1 MLKHLY
7 ISNYAL
13 IDELDID
20 FPAGFSVITGETGA
34 GKSIILGALG
44 MILGNRADIK
54 AIKPGAKKCVIE
66 AVFDV
71 TGYGLEPLF
80 ADGDVDFDA
89 SECIVRRELSAT
101 GKSRSFVN
109 DTPVALQFLRQLGDH
124 LVDIHSQHQNL
135 LLQKENFQLGVVD
148 IIAHDEKQKAD
159 YASAYADYRKA
170 VAALDNLKERIEKT
184 RQNEEFV
191 RFQFNE
197 LQSAQLT
204 DGMQEELEQES
215 AALSHAEDIKTA
227 LFNANDILNAD
238 DAGVV
243 GRVGEAADALHSIE
257 GVYPKVKDLAAR
269 LDTARIELA
278 DIAADVDNDSDNIEF
293 DPARLFDVNAMLD
306 KIYSL
311 QQKHHVDNVAALIAI
326 RDELGKQLE
335 SIDDSDTQL
344 ADYQHRVDETAAA
357 ARRSATVLTGV
368 RRKAAA
374 KVEVAMKSRLVP
386 LGMVN
391 VRFKVD
397 IQAKDL
403 AADGADRVVFLF
415 SANKSTELMPVA
427 EVASGGEI
435 ARVMLSLKAMIS
447 GAVNLPTIIFD
458 EIDTGVSGAIATK
471 MALLMKE
478 MADAGRQVVA
488 ITHLPQIAAMGE
500 AHYKVEKEETDKG
513 TISHMRRLDD
523 KERLTAV
530 AAMLSGD
537 NITPAAL
544 ENAKELLAARQ

>member
-135 LLQKENFQLGVVD
+135 LLQKEDFQLGVVD

-197 LQSAQLT
+197 LQSAQLA

-243 GRVGEAADALHSIE
+243 GRVDEAAGALHSIE
-257 GVYPKVKDLAAR
+257 DVYPKVKDLAAR

-357 ARRSATVLTGV
+357 ARRAATILTGV

-471 MALLMKE
+471 MAMLMKE

>member
-80 ADGDVDFDA
+80 ADGDIDFDA

-135 LLQKENFQLGVVD
+135 LLQKEDFQLSVVD

-170 VAALDNLKERIEKT
+170 VAALDDLKERIEKT

-197 LQSAQLT
+197 LKSVQLA

-257 GVYPKVKDLAAR
+257 GVYPKVKELAAR

-357 ARRSATVLTGV
+357 ARRAATVLTGV

-471 MALLMKE
+471 MAMLMKE

>member
-135 LLQKENFQLGVVD
+135 LLQKEDFQLGVVD

-159 YASAYADYRKA
+159 YASAYADYHKA
-170 VAALDNLKERIEKT
+170 VAALDDLKERIEKT

-197 LQSAQLT
+197 LQSAQLA

-257 GVYPKVKDLAAR
+257 GVYPKVKELAAR

-326 RDELGKQLE
+326 RDELGQQLE

-357 ARRSATVLTGV
+357 ARRAATVLTGV

>member
-135 LLQKENFQLGVVD
+135 LLQKEDFQLGVVD

-170 VAALDNLKERIEKT
+170 VAALDDLKERIEKT

-197 LQSAQLT
+197 LQSAQLA

-257 GVYPKVKDLAAR
+257 GVYPKVKELAAR

-357 ARRSATVLTGV
+357 ARRAATILTGV

-471 MALLMKE
+471 MAMLMKE

>member
-135 LLQKENFQLGVVD
+135 LLQKEDFQLSVVD

-197 LQSAQLT
+197 LQSAQLA

-357 ARRSATVLTGV
+357 ARRAATVLTGV

>member
-135 LLQKENFQLGVVD
+135 LLQKEDFQLGVVD

-257 GVYPKVKDLAAR
+257 GVYPKVKELAAR

-357 ARRSATVLTGV
+357 ARRAATVLTGV

-471 MALLMKE
+471 MAMLMKE

>member
-34 GKSIILGALG
+34 GKSIILGAVG
-44 MILGNRADIK
+44 MIRGNRADIK

-135 LLQKENFQLGVVD
+135 LLQKEDFQLSVVD

-170 VAALDNLKERIEKT
+170 VAALDDLKERIEKT

-197 LQSAQLT
+197 LQSAQLA

-326 RDELGKQLE
+326 RDELGQQLE

-357 ARRSATVLTGV
+357 ARRAATVLTGV

-471 MALLMKE
+471 MAMLMKE

>member
-80 ADGDVDFDA
+80 ADGDIDFDA

-135 LLQKENFQLGVVD
+135 LLQKEDFQLSVVD

-204 DGMQEELEQES
+204 DGMQEKLEQES

-243 GRVGEAADALHSIE
+243 GRVGEAAGALHSIE
-257 GVYPKVKDLAAR
+257 DVYPKVKELAAR

-311 QQKHHVDNVAALIAI
+311 QQKHHVDNVADLIAI
-326 RDELGKQLE
+326 RDELGQQLK

-357 ARRSATVLTGV
+357 ARRAATVLTGV

-471 MALLMKE
+471 MAMLMKE

>member
-135 LLQKENFQLGVVD
+135 LLQKEDFQLGVVD

-170 VAALDNLKERIEKT
+170 VAALDDLKERIEKT

-326 RDELGKQLE
+326 RDDLGKQLE

-357 ARRSATVLTGV
+357 ARRAATVLTGV

-471 MALLMKE
+471 MAMLMKE

>member
-135 LLQKENFQLGVVD
+135 LLQKEDFQLSVVD

-170 VAALDNLKERIEKT
+170 VAALDDLKERIEKT

-197 LQSAQLT
+197 LQSAQLA

-357 ARRSATVLTGV
+357 ARRAATVLTGV

-471 MALLMKE
+471 MAMLMKE

>member
-135 LLQKENFQLGVVD
+135 LLQKEDFQLSVVD

-170 VAALDNLKERIEKT
+170 VAALDDLKERIEKT

-197 LQSAQLT
+197 LQSAQLA

-326 RDELGKQLE
+326 RDDLGKQLE

-357 ARRSATVLTGV
+357 ARRAATVLTGV

>member
-135 LLQKENFQLGVVD
+135 LLQKEDFQLGVVD

-170 VAALDNLKERIEKT
+170 VAALDDLKERIEKT

-197 LQSAQLT
+197 LQSAQLA

-257 GVYPKVKDLAAR
+257 GVYPKVKELAAR

-357 ARRSATVLTGV
+357 ARRAATVLTGV

-471 MALLMKE
+471 MAMLMKE
-478 MADAGRQVVA
+478 MADAGHQVVA

>member
-135 LLQKENFQLGVVD
+135 LLQKEDFQLGVVD
-148 IIAHDEKQKAD
+148 IIAHDEKQKVD

-170 VAALDNLKERIEKT
+170 VAALDDLKERIEKT

-197 LQSAQLT
+197 LQSAQLA

-326 RDELGKQLE
+326 RDDLGKQLE

-357 ARRSATVLTGV
+357 ARRAATVLTGV

-471 MALLMKE
+471 MAMLMKE

-544 ENAKELLAARQ
+544 ENAKELIAARQ

>member
-135 LLQKENFQLGVVD
+135 LLQKEDFQLSVVD

-170 VAALDNLKERIEKT
+170 VAALDDLKERIEKT

-197 LQSAQLT
+197 LQSAQLA

-257 GVYPKVKDLAAR
+257 GVYPKVKELAAR

-357 ARRSATVLTGV
+357 ARRAATVLTGV

-471 MALLMKE
+471 MAMLMKE

-544 ENAKELLAARQ
+544 ENAKELIAARQ

>member
-80 ADGDVDFDA
+80 ADGDIDFDA

-135 LLQKENFQLGVVD
+135 LLQKEDFQLSVVD

-204 DGMQEELEQES
+204 DGMQEKLEQES

-311 QQKHHVDNVAALIAI
+311 QQKHHVDNVADLIAI
-326 RDELGKQLE
+326 RDELGQQLE

-357 ARRSATVLTGV
+357 ARRAATVLAGV

-397 IQAKDL
+397 IQTKDL

-458 EIDTGVSGAIATK
+458 EIDTGVSEAIATK

>member
-80 ADGDVDFDA
+80 ADGDIDFDA

-135 LLQKENFQLGVVD
+135 LLQKEDFQLGVVD

-197 LQSAQLT
+197 LQSAQLA

-257 GVYPKVKDLAAR
+257 GVYPKVKELAAR

-357 ARRSATVLTGV
+357 ARRAATVLTGV

-471 MALLMKE
+471 MAMLMKE